1 MQKTNSEDLT
11 ARLIA
16 HVQQDTSDHFPNT
29 VVESSDIYRDPVR
42 WQQERQKLFFDSPQL
57 IAFAGEVA
65 QPNSF
70 LTAECMGVPI
80 VVTRDENS
88 QLHAFVNACAHR
100 GAEVASGCGQGRR
113 LTCKFH
119 GWSYGLDG
127 RLLAMPEEKAFTI
140 DKQCH
145 GLQRL
150 PVSDNSG
157 LIVVG
162 LTERVSQSAVDH
174 FLDDIAPVLSGYGF
188 DQALSIETRRKEVA
202 ANWKLVVSLSHESYH
217 FATLHRKSLMP
228 MMTAHAAIDE
238 YGLHT
243 RWSFP
248 LKGIEALDQV
258 DAAQWPSRPPAV
270 VSHTLFPGT
279 ILIVNPRDAQI
290 IRAEPGLTPATSV
303 IFYTGI
309 CDDPAHREASEQ
321 SYEFGWDIFVNED
334 LPAAE
339 QCQRGL
345 THAHKEI
352 VLGRNEPIVQLWHQR
367 WHQALT

>member
-1 MQKTNSEDLT
+1 MQKADSEALT

-16 HVQQDTSDHFPNT
+16 HVQEDTSDQLVHS
-29 VVESSDIYRDPVR
+29 VVESSDIYRDHDL
-42 WQQERQKLFFDSPQL
+42 WTKERQTLFFDSPQL

-65 QPNSF
+65 EPNSF

-80 VVTRDENS
+80 VVTRDEGG

-100 GAEVASGCGQGRR
+100 GAEVASGCGQSRR

-127 RLLAMPEEKAFTI
+127 QLIAMPKEEAFSI
-140 DKQCH
+140 DKQCY

-162 LTERVSQSAVDH
+162 LSQRVSQLEVDH
-174 FLDDIAPVLSGYGF
+174 FLDDIAPALSGYAF
-188 DQALSIETRRKEVA
+188 DKALTIETRRKDVA

-217 FATLHRKSLMP
+217 FATLHKKSLMP

-248 LKGIEALDQV
+248 LKGIEELDQV
-258 DAAQWPSRPPAV
+258 DPAQWPVRPPAA
-270 VSHTLFPGT
+270 VSHTIFPGT

-290 IRAEPGLTPATSV
+290 IRTEPGLVPDSSV

-309 CDDPAHREASEQ
+309 CDDLSHKVESEQ

-334 LPAAE
+334 LPVAE

-352 VLGRNEPIVQLWHQR
+352 VMGRNEPIIQLWHQR
-367 WHQALT
+367 WHQALV